1 MSDVIDKANELA
13 EIQRQAAVH
22 NAMSV
27 TGNENLT
34 GYCQW
39 CMEPTQGAYCS
50 APCRNDH
57 TKHMRLR
64 G

>member
-13 EIQRQAAVH
+13 ELERQAAIY

-27 TGNENLT
+27 TGNERLT

-39 CMEPTQGAYCS
+39 CKEPAHGIVCS
-50 APCRNDH
+50 AECRDDMN
-57 TKHMRLR
+57 KAERMRS
-64 G
+64 

>member
-1 MSDVIDKANELA
+1 MSDDIDKANELA
-13 EIQRQAAVH
+13 EIQRQAAIQS
-22 NAMSV
+22 AISV
-27 TGNENLT
+27 TGNERLT

-39 CMEPTQGAYCS
+39 CKEPTQGAYCS

-57 TKHMRLR
+57 TKYERLR